1 MVLDSDE
8 IGGPKHPRSP
18 IQPPAGGRAGV
29 IGPRRYGRQILYRII
44 TDREPR
50 LSDFYSDKASGEE
63 PGYAQREFP
72 ELYESLSMWDDA
84 RYATTRAAVRGKR
97 VVRIIV
103 PAAATAHDVAVHST
117 PNAEHHVDVWAAPSR
132 LLSMARNVLPDRAQ
146 RR

>member
-1 MVLDSDE
+1 VAAQASSVRDAT
-8 IGGPKHPRSP
+8 
-18 IQPPAGGRAGV
+18 AGKSFTASS
-29 IGPRRYGRQILYRII
+29 QIVSRGS
-44 TDREPR
+44 R
-50 LSDFYSDKASGEE
+50 DFYSDKASGEE
-63 PGYAQREFP
+63 PGYTQREFP
-72 ELYESLSMWDDA
+72 ELCESLSMWDDA